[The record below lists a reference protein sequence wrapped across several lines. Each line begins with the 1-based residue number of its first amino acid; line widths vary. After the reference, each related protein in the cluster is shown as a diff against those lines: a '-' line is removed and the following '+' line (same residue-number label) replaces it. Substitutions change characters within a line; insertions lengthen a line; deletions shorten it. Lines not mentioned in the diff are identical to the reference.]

1 MDNTARMRQRMLAL
15 FLPLATVLY
24 VSAEALDPKGTD
36 KVVSTTADAL
46 KELPIA
52 AAHPVQLYISGSLSL
67 LALGALAVSF
77 GAIATL
83 VRGRGSTVATVAV
96 LFGALGAFCGAL
108 VNVLV
113 GVNVAAAATAHMT
126 ADAAARFL
134 VTSFNSGF
142 EQVFSGLYFVGIF
155 AAPILMGIALWR
167 SRSVPRWLAVLF
179 AIGLEL
185 AQQVSSA
192 GPVLVMVL
200 MLPFVVAMFLLAAR
214 TWQAAAQAGSNSE
227 PAKAAMPVRA

>member
-1 MDNTARMRQRMLAL
+1 M
-15 FLPLATVLY
+15 LY

-83 VRGRGSTVATVAV
+83 VRGRGSTIATVAV

-200 MLPFVVAMFLLAAR
+200 MLPFVVAMFLLVAR

-227 PAKAAMPVRA
+227 PAKAAMAVRA